1 MKLNR
6 GSPTASPL
14 LAGLLSAGLVSGSVA
29 QVVSVEPASAAL
41 PFPARLVQA
50 VPSAQIASHRV
61 SIEQFESAWSVQR
74 IIQALRVYWRGR
86 PDALMIEPA
95 SSPWQMISIKTA
107 SMTVN
112 YQLQASG
119 AGAIGL
125 ISRWVELP
133 VLPCKTLGAEGG
145 LVASRC
151 MVHIEGTQRVTTEHL
166 STHESL
172 SQAWGRLERSMRK
185 NALHPLP
192 GSLKTEGDVR
202 HGMWSAAG
210 REWSVTGVSTAN
222 GAALTVLSRE
232 NHPSGVNTRG
242 GER

>member
-1 MKLNR
+1 MKLKR
-6 GSPTASPL
+6 GLPLASPL

-29 QVVSVEPASAAL
+29 QVGSGEMTGIAL

-61 SIEQFESAWSVQR
+61 SIEQFESTWSAQQ
-74 IIQALRVYWRGR
+74 IIRALRAYWQGR
-86 PDALMIEPA
+86 PDALLIEPA
-95 SSPWQMISIKTA
+95 SSPWQVISIKTA
-107 SMTVN
+107 SMTIN

-125 ISRWVELP
+125 ISRWVEQP
-133 VLPCKTLGAEGG
+133 SLPCRTLGSESG

-151 MVHIEGTQRVTTEHL
+151 MVHLEGTQRVTTEHL

-185 NALHPLP
+185 IALQPLP
-192 GSLKTEGDVR
+192 GSFKTEGDVR
-202 HGMWSAAG
+202 HGMWSAPG
-210 REWSVTGVSTAN
+210 REWSVTGVSTAS
-222 GAALTVLSRE
+222 GAALMVLSRE
-232 NHPSGVNTRG
+232 NYPSGANTTG